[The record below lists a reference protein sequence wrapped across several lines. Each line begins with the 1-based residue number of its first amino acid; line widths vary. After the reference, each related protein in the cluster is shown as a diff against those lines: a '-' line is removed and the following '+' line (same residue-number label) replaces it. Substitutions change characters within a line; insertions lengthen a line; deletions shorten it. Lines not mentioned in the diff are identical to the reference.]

1 MENAP
6 GFPGPIPSCS
16 LIKSLLKI
24 DGKWP
29 WLSLEQFLDMSL
41 LNPYQKSMENDPGAS
56 RAKSF
61 RLPYQTVI
69 DNLWKMLLELT
80 GPIP

>member
-6 GFPGPIPSCS
+6 GVPWANSY

-24 DGKWP
+24 NGKWP
-29 WLSLEQFLDMSL
+29 WRSLEQFLDMSL

-69 DNLWKMLLELT
+69 ENQWKMLLGLL

>member
-1 MENAP
+1 M
-6 GFPGPIPSCS
+6 
-16 LIKSLLKI
+16 
-24 DGKWP
+24 
-29 WLSLEQFLDMSL
+29 EQFLDMSL
-41 LNPYQKSMENDPGAS
+41 LNPYQKSMENDTGAS

-69 DNLWKMLLELT
+69 ENQWKMLLELT